1 MLLVKIRSRFS
12 VALGILLFVFLLL
25 GLFVS
30 NQIDLTYIYA
40 LLFSFFFIL
49 NGFEGK
55 TAIVNIIFGF
65 ALLITVFIW
74 LITQEASLSSFDVI
88 IGIITGILAI
98 VLGTAVSLGIL
109 SEKWIK
115 GNLE

>member
-1 MLLVKIRSRFS
+1 MS

-30 NQIDLTYIYA
+30 NQIDLSYIY
-40 LLFSFFFIL
+40 LLLLSFYFIL
-49 NGFEGK
+49 NGFGVK

-65 ALLITVFIW
+65 TMLITVFIW
-74 LITQEASLSSFDVI
+74 VITQEASLSSFDVI
-88 IGIITGILAI
+88 GGIIAGILAI

-115 GNLE
+115 GNLY

>member
-1 MLLVKIRSRFS
+1 LVKIRSRFS
-12 VALGILLFVFLLL
+12 VALGILWLVISL
-25 GLFVS
+25 GQFAS
-30 NQIDLTYIYA
+30 NQIDLLTIYVF
-40 LLFSFFFIL
+40 LLSFYFIL

-55 TAIVNIIFGF
+55 TVIVDIIFGF
-65 ALLITVFIW
+65 AILITVFIW

-98 VLGTAVSLGIL
+98 ALGTAVSLGIL

-115 GNLE
+115 GNLD